1 MKVGL
6 KLDGVG
12 LFGRKKIAVPTGNY
26 EVRIAEAEV
35 RETKAKNG
43 HCLKLTY
50 VINKGEYE
58 GNELRS
64 SDFINIDNPSED
76 ATRIGLSIVKTIMTV
91 GGHKNPNML
100 NDTDELIGLCFGIY
114 TEEEPDSFDDSQGNK
129 VETTKNNYRSY
140 FEFTEE
146 ETASSPTKTSQKKA
160 KAPAKKKAEAK
171 PAPESAEPAPAPQA
185 EGSSSFPWM
194 N

>member
-6 KLDGVG
+6 KLDGVNTLG
-12 LFGRKKIAVPTGNY
+12 SRLVVTTGNY
-26 EVRIAEAEV
+26 KVRIAEAEV
-35 RETKAKNG
+35 CQTNAKNG
-43 HCLKLTY
+43 HYLKLAY
-50 VINKGEYE
+50 DVLSGENA
-58 GNELRS
+58 GQRLSAN
-64 SDFINIDNPSED
+64 DFINIDNPNED
-76 ATRIGLSIVKTIMTV
+76 ATRIGLSTIKTIMTV

-100 NDTDELIGLCFGIY
+100 NDTDELLGLEFGVYI
-114 TEEEPDSFDDSQGNK
+114 EEEPHSFENNDGETI
-129 VETTKNNYRSY
+129 ETTRNNYRSY